1 MSLGPLCPGTGCTAF
16 WRSCVPAYLLS
27 TGPRSWAGP
36 APVPGPA
43 SACARA
49 GPVVLSARGGF
60 RGAVLRLFNCFVLLH
75 SGFVLFFRWFRR
87 GSIFSNKALF
97 CCFRCSV
104 WGYRFSTRA
113 LFCCFGLGRVGHGR

>member
-60 RGAVLRLFNCFVLLH
+60 RGAVCCACLWLG
-75 SGFVLFFRWFRR
+75 GFVLFFRLFRT

-97 CCFRCSV
+97 CCF
-104 WGYRFSTRA
+104 
-113 LFCCFGLGRVGHGR
+113 GLGRV

>member
-49 GPVVLSARGGF
+49 GPVVLFARGAFG
-60 RGAVLRLFNCFVLLH
+60 GLRLFVLFCG
-75 SGFVLFFRWFRR
+75 GFVLFFRLFRR
-87 GSIFSNKALF
+87 GVPI
-97 CCFRCSV
+97 
-104 WGYRFSTRA
+104 
-113 LFCCFGLGRVGHGR
+113 